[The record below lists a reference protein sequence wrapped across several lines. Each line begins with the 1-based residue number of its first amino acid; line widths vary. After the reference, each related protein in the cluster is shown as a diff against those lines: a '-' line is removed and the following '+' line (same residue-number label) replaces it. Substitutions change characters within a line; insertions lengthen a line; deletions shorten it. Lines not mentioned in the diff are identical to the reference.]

1 MENTEPRNPV
11 RRTGHL
17 NAQER
22 TDHVI
27 AWKRSG
33 QSAQNYA
40 TAHGLRAGS
49 LYRWNRQAL
58 VGDDGVALAK
68 DSPFIPVRLSAPVI
82 QTHSKLPQMTVRS
95 GDFECLLDGATDI
108 DMLVLLARRL
118 KQEVFDV

>member
-22 TDHVI
+22 TDHVS

-68 DSPFIPVRLSAPVI
+68 VSPFITNEFDLKV
-82 QTHSKLPQMTVRS
+82 TPQRQPMS
-95 GDFECLLDGATDI
+95 
-108 DMLVLLARRL
+108 
-118 KQEVFDV
+118 